1 MIQFRQGL
9 TYMTNSV
16 DDVRQLAGSGTLQS
30 PTVTNRVRFSTHR
43 PIEFLCTATMNRLT
57 IYEIN
62 KCQIN
67 SPEISQAGAKSGL
80 QLRS

>member
-30 PTVTNRVRFSTHR
+30 PTVTNRVRFSTR
-43 PIEFLCTATMNRLT
+43 RLIEFLCTATMNRLT
-57 IYEIN
+57 VYEIH
-62 KCQIN
+62 KCQIK
-67 SPEISQAGAKSGL
+67 SAKPVLNRDSSCGVD
-80 QLRS
+80 